1 MATRL
6 REESAI
12 KLDGDS
18 KFKVIFVL
26 KDDDLGDISRAVQ
39 EDQILSTRLKGTV
52 KGKTVML
59 PSFFEVWKRNRK
71 LNDKVLN
78 SEDPHEAKWKLS
90 REFGYK
96 MATTFM
102 PLFAKAIY
110 EHFNAETILDPCGGW
125 GDRLIAAAASPQVKK
140 YVTFDPNRALRP
152 GYAKLMSLMG
162 HEVAQIDETR
172 ATFDN
177 GFEVHVSPF
186 ELGAQY
192 LADESFDLVMT
203 SPPFFDYEV
212 YSPTNPIY
220 RNWID
225 DFYKKL
231 FVEAAR
237 CVKMDGHV
245 AIHIGDTSAGA
256 IEPFLQHTV
265 HKICNLRLS
274 YKIGLRG
281 TMSGKDRMVWVF
293 TKVAVRS
300 SEISS
305 VAQAPIAIQSPIE
318 TVRDDGKLRLKLH
331 MSPVNFPNQGKT
343 LAAILAEAAAKP
355 LPQAIDEFK
364 YTRLDYPIVDAV
376 VASLYAQLSTLRRE
390 HGLALQDAR
399 PENIYSI
406 NGVFVCLET
415 SPSFV
420 SADMAD
426 TDEIADILRPL
437 VVRLTGYEPS
447 ALVGT
452 RVALLASRKVP
463 VEDAVA

>member
-1 MATRL
+1 
-6 REESAI
+6 
-12 KLDGDS
+12 LDGDS

-26 KDDDLGDISRAVQ
+26 NDDDLGDMSRAIQ

-52 KGKTVML
+52 KGKSITL
-59 PSFFEVWKRNRK
+59 PSFFDVWKRNKR
-71 LNDKVLN
+71 LGDKVLA

-110 EHFNAETILDPCGGW
+110 EHFDAETVLDPCGGW
-125 GDRLIAAAASPQVKK
+125 GDRLIAAAASPQIKK
-140 YVTFDPNRALRP
+140 YVSFDPNRALRP
-152 GYAKLMSLMG
+152 GYAQLMSLMG
-162 HEVAQIDETR
+162 HDMVQIDETR

-212 YSPTNPIY
+212 YSPTNPTY

-225 DFYKKL
+225 DFYKRL
-231 FVEAAR
+231 FVESAR

-281 TMSGKDRMVWVF
+281 TMSGKDRVVWVF
-293 TKVAVRS
+293 KKVATRAVDAS
-300 SEISS
+300 S
-305 VAQAPIAIQSPIE
+305 APQAPTEVFQTQPDAPTEIDEPALIEHREIA
-318 TVRDDGKLRLKLH
+318 DDKLRLKIR

-343 LAAILAEAAAKP
+343 LAAIIAEAVAKP

-364 YTRLDYPIVDAV
+364 ATRLDYPTVDAV
-376 VASLYAQLSTLRRE
+376 IAALYAQLSTLRRE
-390 HGLALQDAR
+390 HGLTLQDAR
-399 PENIYSI
+399 PEHIYSL

-415 SPSFV
+415 SGSFAL
-420 SADMAD
+420 ADMAD
-426 TDEIADILRPL
+426 PNEIADVLRPL
-437 VVRLTGYEPS
+437 VVRLSGYEPT

-452 RVALLASRKVP
+452 RVSRLASRSVP
-463 VEDAVA
+463 IEK